1 MTDVTTSPRHL
12 FTADSG
18 CSLYPQVNSHRDCR
32 DLSGL
37 WRFRVDW
44 RDTGEAEQ
52 WFARPLPV
60 DGDTREVPVPA
71 SYNDLFADTAI
82 RDHVGAVWYETD
94 FVVPASWRGLAWQ
107 LRFDA
112 VAHHAAVWLDGVEL
126 GRHKGGFLP
135 FAADITSLA
144 QPGCRHRLTIRADN
158 RLDWSCLP
166 GGEITTRP
174 DGENPERTRLVQITH
189 FDFFNYSGISRPVR
203 LLALPATH
211 LTAIDIRP
219 QREGNRDSKQWTVG
233 VRISTNQAAAAIR
246 LRILSPGGQPA
257 ASGSTRADGT
267 AELALHAPA
276 LWAPGH
282 GRLHTLEVE
291 LLDSQGQTID
301 RYDELFGCRTIEV
314 KPDAFLINDEPFY
327 FKGFGKHED
336 AESHGRGL
344 DLTHLLHDFS
354 LMKWIGANSAR
365 TSHYPYSEEF
375 MRLADRQGLVMID
388 EMPAVGFN
396 DFKDTALYTEG
407 RAGAATL
414 AHHLDVTR
422 ALIARDRNHPSVV
435 MWSIGNEPA
444 SHDPGAEAYFQA
456 VAAETRRCDPTRPL
470 TLVEDRAPEATR
482 ASQFVDVIC
491 TNRYIGWYSHL
502 AQYDRIEPLLEADL
516 RGWHQRFNKPVIV
529 AEYGADTVPGLHS
542 VTEEFFTEEYQIATL
557 DRYHRVFDK
566 LPFVIGEHVWNFAD
580 FATKQGLT
588 RIQGNKKGIFTRQRH
603 PKAAAH
609 ALRRRWR
616 ASCPS

>member
-1 MTDVTTSPRHL
+1 MPTTTPA
-12 FTADSG
+12 TG
-18 CSLYPQVNSHRDCR
+18 CSLYPQINSHRDFR

-44 RDTGEAEQ
+44 HDRGETDQ
-52 WFARPLPV
+52 WFARPLPA
-60 DGDTREVPVPA
+60 DADTREVPVPA
-71 SYNDLFADTAI
+71 SYNDLFAETAI

-94 FVVPASWRGLAWQ
+94 LITPASWTGLTLQ

-112 VAHHAAVWLDGVEL
+112 VAHHATVWLDGIEL

-135 FAADITSLA
+135 FAFDVTTLA
-144 QPGCRHRLTIRADN
+144 KTGTRHRLTVRADN

-174 DGENPERTRLVQITH
+174 DGNQPGKTRLVQVTH

-211 LTAIDIRP
+211 ITMIDVCPRRAGGPAGTEEWKVHVQIASNRTAP
-219 QREGNRDSKQWTVG
+219 
-233 VRISTNQAAAAIR
+233 AR
-246 LRILSPGGQPA
+246 LRV
-257 ASGSTRADGT
+257 RAPDGHELVAGTTHAEGT

-291 LLDSQGQTID
+291 LLDASGTVTD
-301 RYDELFGCRTIEV
+301 RYDERFGCRTIEV
-314 KPDAFLINDEPFY
+314 KPDAFLINDQPFY
-327 FKGFGKHED
+327 FQGFGKHED
-336 AESHGRGL
+336 AETHGRGL
-344 DLTHLLHDFS
+344 DLAHLVHDFS

-375 MRLADRQGLVMID
+375 MRLADQQGLVIID

-396 DFKDTALYTEG
+396 DFKDTPLYTED

-414 AHHLDVTR
+414 AHHLDVAR
-422 ALIARDRNHPSVV
+422 DLVSRDRNHPCVV

-444 SHDPGAEAYFQA
+444 SHNPGAEGYFRA

-470 TLVEDRAPEATR
+470 TLVEDREPGATL

-516 RGWHQRFNKPVIV
+516 RGWNQRFNKPVII
-529 AEYGADTVPGLHS
+529 AEYGADTVAGLHS
-542 VTEEFFTEEYQIATL
+542 AVDEFFTEEYQVTTL
-557 DRYHRVFDK
+557 DRHHRVFDK

-588 RIQGNKKGIFTRQRH
+588 RIQGNKKGVFTRARH

-609 ALRRRWR
+609 ALRQRWR
-616 ASCPS
+616 ERLAHQAL